1 MVFVDPKGSI
11 VNSLMISRPH

>member
-11 VNSLMISRPH
+11 VNSLMISRSH